1 MNKMS
6 QLHEYLAISS
16 IHVPWIQ
23 GELIH
28 SFISEKGYAKLIHG
42 KEKLIKNCQ
51 DMTSLRTRNKLFF
64 ISELLEKKCVT
75 TIHNMTETFV
85 NNSKI
90 T

>member
-28 SFISEKGYAKLIHG
+28 SFISEKGYAKFIHG

-51 DMTSLRTRNKLFF
+51 DMTSLRTMNKIFF
-64 ISELLEKKCVT
+64 YFRTLEKKMCT
-75 TIHNMTETFV
+75 YNTQNDRNIR
-85 NNSKI
+85 K
-90 T
+90 

>member
-28 SFISEKGYAKLIHG
+28 SFISEKGCVKFIHG

-64 ISELLEKKCVT
+64 ISEKKCVP
-75 TIHNMTETFV
+75 TIHKMTETFV

-90 T
+90 I

>member
-23 GELIH
+23 GEPIH
-28 SFISEKGYAKLIHG
+28 SFISEKGYAKFIHG

-51 DMTSLRTRNKLFF
+51 DMTSLRTRNKLFLF
-64 ISELLEKKCVT
+64 QNSGKKMCT
-75 TIHNMTETFV
+75 YNTQNDRNIR
-85 NNSKI
+85 K
-90 T
+90 